1 MFDLPEKIKIGGA
14 EYEVNMVDR
23 IRDSQ
28 SPVGR
33 FDVMDGIIEVVDA
46 DNPDFVCQTFI
57 HELVHAL
64 HYQMGYNGDQLY
76 EDEHY
81 VDGLANAL
89 YALVKDNPGLFTPAK
104 GLVEE

>member
-1 MFDLPEKIKIGGA
+1 MFDLPEKVKVGGA
-14 EYEVNMVDR
+14 EYEVIMVDR

-33 FDVMDGIIEVVDA
+33 FDVMDGTIEVVDA
-46 DNPDFVCQTFI
+46 DNADFVCQTFV

-64 HYQMGYNGDQLY
+64 HYQMGYNGDQIY

-81 VDGLANAL
+81 VDGLANAI
-89 YALVKDNPGLFTPAK
+89 YAFLKDNPGIFAK
-104 GLVEE
+104 KKEAEE